1 MKLSG
6 KEIQCLITVLRSHW
20 LAGKMD
26 PSKQD
31 DDDDGKLILSLEKK
45 LRSTIQTYEGSIELQ

>member
-1 MKLSG
+1 MMDMKLSG

-31 DDDDGKLILSLEKK
+31 DDDDRKLILSLKK
-45 LRSTIQTYEGSIELQ
+45 KIQNAYCVEL